1 MRHVVIGELLRAAH
15 SVKQTERANRMSE
28 GRTSFSIR
36 ERIKRPSTIAGF
48 LFTALLL
55 VGLWRAA
62 ISFDLDQVSVLIS
75 SASPLALLVALGA
88 TFATLIVRGLRWRE
102 LLSVVNITISRRA
115 AIEILALSFWVNVIL
130 PAKIGD
136 FYRAWLLKRNGGPSF
151 GRGVGTVVLE
161 RALDLILVAL
171 LGALSGYV
179 AFGGELPGAV
189 LLLIGLALALACVGV
204 AVLLI
209 ARGPANRLSKRLPL
223 PSRVAE
229 PLERAFDALKEGSTR
244 GGIVRVLPQTCVIWA
259 LQALRLGAVAAALGL
274 FQVDPL
280 PGSLGLSAVL
290 FTALTSAVLSTVPFT
305 PAGIG
310 IVEAG
315 SVGILV
321 GIFNMPPESAIA
333 LMLLDRLIDIGSL
346 MAGGALLFAI
356 SPLRRGKGSLR

>member
-1 MRHVVIGELLRAAH
+1 
-15 SVKQTERANRMSE
+15 MSE

-36 ERIKRPSTIAGF
+36 ERLRRPSTIAGF
-48 LFTALLL
+48 LFTAILL

-62 ISFDLDQVSVLIS
+62 STFNLDQVASLIA
-75 SASPLALLVALGA
+75 SANPLALVAALA
-88 TFATLIVRGLRWRE
+88 ATLATLLLRGLRWRE
-102 LLSVVNITISRRA
+102 LLSVVNLTISRRA
-115 AIEILALSFWVNVIL
+115 AIEILALSFWVNVVL

-161 RALDLILVAL
+161 RALDLITVAL

-179 AFGGELPGAV
+179 AFSGELPGAV
-189 LLLIGLALALACVGV
+189 LLLTVVALALALIGIL
-204 AVLLI
+204 VLLI
-209 ARGPANRLSKRLPL
+209 ARGPASRLSKRLPL
-223 PSRVAE
+223 PRRAAE

-244 GGIVRVLPQTCVIWA
+244 GGILRVLPHTCVIWG

-274 FQVDPL
+274 FQVDP
-280 PGSLGLSAVL
+280 GSGSIGPSAVL
-290 FTALTSAVLSTVPFT
+290 FTALASAVLSTVPFT
-305 PAGIG
+305 PAGLG

-333 LMLLDRLIDIGSL
+333 LMLLDRLTDIGSL
-346 MAGGALLFAI
+346 MAGGALLFAV
-356 SPLRRGKGSLR
+356 SPFRRGAGSLR